1 MLKEDAKDEE
11 SIDAEA
17 RYPEKQPARRFQRS
31 PTSDPCRGSLPM
43 LPIDHERFAQMRL
56 VRFKDEAQ
64 EIRLQLPAID
74 RMHVCDKG
82 AVRLA
87 EFRGERG
94 LRGWA

>member
-1 MLKEDAKDEE
+1 MLKEYAKDEE

-17 RYPEKQPARRFQRS
+17 HYPEKQPARRFQRS

-43 LPIDHERFAQMRL
+43 LPIDCDRFAQM
-56 VRFKDEAQ
+56 RFKDEAQ
-64 EIRLQLPAID
+64 EIRLQPPAID
-74 RMHVCDKG
+74 RMHVCDIG
-82 AVRLA
+82 ALRLA